1 MYKYVYVFVSAVS
14 NSKLGKMIPAALAW
28 LATLRFGVLNSFLEI
43 SICVQSTDIVLGTN
57 CYPLFV
63 FEDKAGFEAR
73 SPDILIFRY
82 SENDQQ
88 KPSINST
95 V

>member
-28 LATLRFGVLNSFLEI
+28 LATLRFGVLNSFMEI

-63 FEDKAGFEAR
+63 FEDKAGSETH

-88 KPSINST
+88 KSSITST